1 MEDKLSI
8 STIFLFCHS
17 IGTETFSELLYT
29 KSPKKFIK
37 SLEKEYGD
45 YDIIL
50 KVRLGDKGILTAF
63 NKTIEE
69 VKSKYDKDGFYKA
82 VFEKDS
88 FAMAI
93 VGITNTIFNKECFLK
108 KIDSFNKTLTV

>member
-17 IGTETFSELLYT
+17 ISTETFSELLYT

-37 SLEKEYGD
+37 SLEKEYRA
-45 YDIIL
+45 YDISL
-50 KVRLGDKGILTAF
+50 SVRLDDKSILNAF

-88 FAMAI
+88 FAIAI
-93 VGITNTIFNKECFLK
+93 VGITNTFFDEGGFFRKG
-108 KIDSFNKTLTV
+108 